1 MTYLFWESKPRSVES
16 TVPIVCPD
24 ELRYHVL
31 ELLDGLA
38 ISDYQQTIGE
48 SMQNKCCLPFLT
60 LIKHKGRTMTQVS
73 DVTALVF
80 GAAFSAVHMIA

>member
-38 ISDYQQTIGE
+38 ISDYQQTIG
-48 SMQNKCCLPFLT
+48 
-60 LIKHKGRTMTQVS
+60 RTMTQVS